1 MDPTQVA
8 YRVEGGQARLTIDR
22 EAARNALSQEVIAAL
37 RDGIARAET
46 DPAVRVVVLTGAGEK
61 AFCAGGDLS
70 SMAGEG
76 FLAMHEGRRAYG
88 QLLLALQALKKPT
101 IARVNGHALAGG
113 LGLMLACDLAIST
126 DAAMF
131 GTPEIDVGLFPMM
144 AMALLMRHLG
154 RKAALELVLTGERI
168 PAARALTLGLVNK
181 VVPRAELDLAVGELS
196 RTLAL
201 KSQAVLALGKRAF
214 YAAEDLALPGAMEL
228 LASQLSINTLA
239 EDAAEG
245 VSAFLEKRPPNWK
258 DR

>member
-1 MDPTQVA
+1 MEESEVL
-8 YRVEGGQARLTIDR
+8 YRAEGGAAQLTIAR
-22 EAARNALSQEVIAAL
+22 EGARNALTATVIEGL
-37 RDGIARAET
+37 REGLLRAEA
-46 DPAVRVVVLTGAGEK
+46 DAAVRVVVITGQGEK

-70 SMAGEG
+70 GMGGEG

-88 QLLLALQALKKPT
+88 QLLLEVQSCEKPT

-113 LGLMLACDLAIST
+113 LGLMLACDLAIAV
-126 DAAMF
+126 DGAQF

-154 RKAALELVLTGERI
+154 RKRALELVLTGERI
-168 PAARALTLGLVNK
+168 SATRAEGLGLLNK
-181 VVPRAELDLAVGELS
+181 VVARDRLDEAVAELS

-201 KSQAVLALGKRAF
+201 KSSAVLALGKRAF
-214 YAAEDLALPGAMEL
+214 YAAEDLALPNALEL
-228 LASQLSINTLA
+228 LASQLSINALT

-245 VSAFLEKRPPNWK
+245 IGAFLEKRKPSWK